1 MEGALRAP
9 GLMADIV
16 QVLVQ
21 LPNHTAVIGR
31 LKTKRNR
38 NVRCNHINLNL
49 QTGQLGLEQRGRS
62 GSLHQVVWTFF
73 RRLQLLWQD
82 GSIIFSSN
90 SPSSASRMRATSS
103 RPRWEAPIHLG
114 RFSQKKQRSFELRM
128 TATVTHQ
135 RWLHQTACREL

>member
-38 NVRCNHINLNL
+38 NVRCNLINLNL

-62 GSLHQVVWTFF
+62 GSLHQVV
-73 RRLQLLWQD
+73 
-82 GSIIFSSN
+82 
-90 SPSSASRMRATSS
+90 
-103 RPRWEAPIHLG
+103 
-114 RFSQKKQRSFELRM
+114 
-128 TATVTHQ
+128 
-135 RWLHQTACREL
+135 